1 MKLLYQGLITLAFVV
16 VGTLLLY
23 YLYKNKKI

>member
-1 MKLLYQGLITLAFVV
+1 MKLQYQGLITLAFVV